1 MKSVFLGLALAA
13 LPQLVAAQTTQS
25 VPDPKL
31 TATAPEMNTA
41 PEAIAGPEMINAAD
55 PVHITEVMKSLG
67 YRAELTT
74 DDRGDPKIK
83 SAAGGANFSVWF
95 YGCNDGKDCNS
106 IQFSAGFDMANG
118 LEMSSVND
126 WNTRKRYG
134 KVYLDDENDP
144 YIEMDMMVGTGMS
157 RALFEENLSVW
168 DRMISDFKDHI
179 DW

>member
-13 LPQLVAAQTTQS
+13 LPQLVAAQTTS
-25 VPDPKL
+25 GVPAPSAKSTPAPKVAAGDMISAGDP
-31 TATAPEMNTA
+31 AH
-41 PEAIAGPEMINAAD
+41 IA
-55 PVHITEVMKSLG
+55 EVMKSLG

-95 YGCNDGKDCNS
+95 YGCENGKNCTS
-106 IQFSAGFDMANG
+106 IQFSAGFDMTDG
-118 LEMSSVND
+118 LEAAKAND

-134 KVYLDDENDP
+134 KVYLDSENDP
-144 YIEMDMMVGTGMS
+144 YIEMDILVASGIS
-157 RALFEENLSVW
+157 LDLFKENLSVW
-168 DRMISDFKDHI
+168 DRMVSDFKEHI